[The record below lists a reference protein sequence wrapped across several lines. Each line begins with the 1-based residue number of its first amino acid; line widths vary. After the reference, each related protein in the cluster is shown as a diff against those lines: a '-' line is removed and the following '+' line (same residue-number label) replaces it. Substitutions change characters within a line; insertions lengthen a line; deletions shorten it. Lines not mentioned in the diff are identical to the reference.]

1 MKPLPFV
8 VAALIATAAA
18 ATAQTS
24 SSSSSSSSSNLG
36 GVSSSSSSSPADAK
50 ANPNCR
56 TVELKDGENPP
67 TNNIST
73 SIQAGGGRVSGT
85 TTLPNGSAIRS
96 AGNGSVSSSTSSDGD
111 STVVTDSSGNCT
123 IYRKAEKAK

>member
-36 GVSSSSSSSPADAK
+36 GVSSSSSSPADAR

-96 AGNGSVSSSTSSDGD
+96 EGNGSASSSVSSDGD